1 MVLQR
6 LAIQMLK
13 SMRMHIKLKTGQ
25 MLFGWNRRTRFRG
38 RLETGRRTGRSL
50 PEFLRKRGLPGEESP
65 NSAGQ
70 CAG

>member
-1 MVLQR
+1 MVVGR

-13 SMRMHIKLKTGQ
+13 SMEMHLNVGVSLQ
-25 MLFGWNRRTRFRG
+25 AVRARQPDSFSRYTRDWQEDRAVAAG
-38 RLETGRRTGRSL
+38 VLAQAGM
-50 PEFLRKRGLPGEESP
+50 PGEESP